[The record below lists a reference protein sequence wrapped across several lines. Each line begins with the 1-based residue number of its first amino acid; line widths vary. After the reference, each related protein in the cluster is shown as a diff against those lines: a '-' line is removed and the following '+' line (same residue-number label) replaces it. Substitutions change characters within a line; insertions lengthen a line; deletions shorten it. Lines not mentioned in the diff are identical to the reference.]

1 MACRQIYR
9 WRLSMGH
16 AGGMSHHT
24 SLFAARDDHD
34 EVEHRRA
41 ANRALAFSA
50 VVLAAAGGVEL
61 LAALFTHSVGLLGDA
76 LHNLS
81 DVSTSAL
88 VFFGFRVSRR
98 PATSRFPYGYQ
109 RAEDIAGLGVAAVIW
124 GSAAL
129 AGWESYQKL
138 INHGGTDHLAIGMA
152 AAVMGIAANRV
163 VAAYKGRVGTRIQST
178 TLLADARH
186 SWLDALSSL
195 GALLGLIAVALGAAW
210 GDAVAGF
217 AVTLFIIHVGWEV
230 TSELVH
236 HLMDGVDPHIITDA
250 VAAAKLVPDVS
261 DAQARARWS
270 GRTLTIDTDIW
281 LDPTLG
287 LADATHIAEAVQLAT
302 FSHVDAAR
310 IVNVRPRAH

>member
-1 MACRQIYR
+1 MT
-9 WRLSMGH
+9 
-16 AGGMSHHT
+16 MSHHT
-24 SLFAARDDHD
+24 SLFPARNGHD
-34 EVEHRRA
+34 EASHRKA

-50 VVLAAAGGVEL
+50 VVLAAAGGIEL

-98 PATSRFPYGYQ
+98 PATGRYPYGYE

-124 GSAAL
+124 ASAVL
-129 AGWESYQKL
+129 AGWESYHKL
-138 INHGGTDHLAIGMA
+138 VNHGSTSHLGLGMA

-163 VAAYKGRVGTRIQST
+163 VAAYKGRVGTRIQSA

-195 GALLGLIAVALGAAW
+195 GALLGLIAVAFGAQW

-217 AVTLFIIHVGWEV
+217 AVTLFIVHVGWEV
-230 TSELVH
+230 TSELIH
-236 HLMDGVDPHIITDA
+236 HLMDGVDPEIVTRA
-250 VAAAKLVPDVS
+250 VAAAKLVPDVT

-270 GRTLTIDTDIW
+270 GRTLTIDIDIW
-281 LDPTLG
+281 LEPTLP

-302 FSHVDAAR
+302 FSRIGAAR
-310 IVNVRPRAH
+310 TVNVRPRAH